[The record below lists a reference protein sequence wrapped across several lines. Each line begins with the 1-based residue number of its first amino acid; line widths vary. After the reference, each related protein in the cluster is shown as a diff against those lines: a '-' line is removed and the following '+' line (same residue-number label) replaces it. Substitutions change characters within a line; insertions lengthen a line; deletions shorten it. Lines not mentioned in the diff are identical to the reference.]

1 MSETPICAQ
10 DAGKPRTTVL
20 AMPPSGIF
28 AGLGRMAV
36 IVALLSAAGLSPV
49 LAEPG
54 AREVTGYAGEARE
67 GASKTWT
74 LPENQPY
81 LFVPFVGNEVAGALV
96 RIEVGRN
103 VGVALFQRP
112 FFASRDVGCTPD
124 LGTDAR
130 PHLKWL
136 GPTARFEP
144 DSGRKQGDSASPDPK
159 TGGYASLIV
168 FRKHLGPPPGIL
180 MLDRRRTMGSMC
192 PNPIHKIFFNRL
204 FVPVAA
210 PPDAIRCLD
219 LAGTYPVEGAP
230 DMILNFTFT
239 DRAVLLLPS
248 DLSEGYKSIKH
259 SFTATL
265 FDGLGC
271 SGESVSFKSA
281 ASTLGDIR
289 LDRHDFRDRARSIRI
304 SYESGALASYIKR
317 AAPAVAKIQPP
328 APQVTAQPETTA
340 PETVQA
346 QAPEPEAAQPETTA
360 PETVQAQVPKPEAAQ
375 PIAVEP
381 EPVQPEPVQAQTP
394 EPEAVQPIAAQPE
407 PVQPETATPETA
419 TPEPLTSGP
428 AKAPITEVPPAPRKV
443 PAAQTPPQPADV
455 QVALPKIV
463 PKIVPQV
470 RKDLTLAM
478 ATQTFQFPVHEI
490 YRLNYCLKWG
500 KDCGQPAAKAWC
512 ETQGFRHASD
522 WKVDENIGSFFPTIV
537 MGDNRVCSQFVCDGF
552 REITCAK

>member
-1 MSETPICAQ
+1 M
-10 DAGKPRTTVL
+10 
-20 AMPPSGIF
+20 F

-49 LAEPG
+49 RAEPS
-54 AREVTGYAGEARE
+54 AREVTGYAGEARG
-67 GASKTWT
+67 GASKSWT

-81 LFVPFVGNEVAGALV
+81 LFVPFVGNDVAGALV
-96 RIEVGRN
+96 RVEVGRN

-144 DSGRKQGDSASPDPK
+144 DPGRKQGDAASPDPK

-168 FRKHLGPPPGIL
+168 FRKNLGPPPGIL

-219 LAGTYPVEGAP
+219 LAGTYRIEGAP

-239 DRAVLLLPS
+239 DRAVLLIPS
-248 DLSEGYKSIKH
+248 DLGEGYKSIKH
-259 SFTATL
+259 RFTATL

-271 SGESVSFKSA
+271 AGESVSFKSA
-281 ASTLGDIR
+281 ASTLGDFNFR

-304 SYESGALASYIKR
+304 SYENGALAPYIKR
-317 AAPAVAKIQPP
+317 AAPAVAVIQPP
-328 APQVTAQPETTA
+328 APQAIAQPETTA

-346 QAPEPEAAQPETTA
+346 RA
-360 PETVQAQVPKPEAAQ
+360 
-375 PIAVEP
+375 
-381 EPVQPEPVQAQTP
+381 P

-407 PVQPETATPETA
+407 PVQPETATPETTA
-419 TPEPLTSGP
+419 PESLTTAP
-428 AKAPITEVPPAPRKV
+428 AKAQITEVPPAPRKV
-443 PAAQTPPQPADV
+443 PAAQTPPQRTDV
-455 QVALPKIV
+455 QVALAKIE

-478 ATQTFQFPVHEI
+478 ATQTFHFPVHEI

-512 ETQGFRHASD
+512 EAQGFRHASD
-522 WKVDENIGSFFPTIV
+522 WKVDKNIGSLFPTIV

>member
-1 MSETPICAQ
+1 MSDTPICAQ
-10 DAGKPRTTVL
+10 DAGQPRTTAL
-20 AMPPSGIF
+20 AKPPGGMF

-36 IVALLSAAGLSPV
+36 IVALLSAAGLSPA
-49 LAEPG
+49 LAGTG
-54 AREVTGYAGEARE
+54 AREVTGYAGEARG

-74 LPENQPY
+74 LPANQPY
-81 LFVPFVGNEVAGALV
+81 LFVPFVGNDVAGALV
-96 RIEVGRN
+96 RVEVGRS

-124 LGTDAR
+124 MGTDAR

-144 DSGRKQGDSASPDPK
+144 DSGRKQGDAASPDPK

-168 FRKHLGPPPGIL
+168 FRKDLGPPPGIL
-180 MLDRRRTMGSMC
+180 MLDRRRTLGSMC

-210 PPDAIRCLD
+210 PPDALRCLD
-219 LAGTYPVEGAP
+219 LAGTYRVEGAE
-230 DMILNFTFT
+230 DMVLNFTFT
-239 DRAVLLLPS
+239 DRAVLLMPS
-248 DLSEGYKSIKH
+248 DLSEGYKPIKH
-259 SFTATL
+259 RFTATL

-271 SGESVSFKSA
+271 AGESVSFKSA
-281 ASTLGDIR
+281 ASALGDFR

-304 SYESGALASYIKR
+304 SYESGALAPYIKR

-328 APQVTAQPETTA
+328 EPQPTAQPETTA

-346 QAPEPEAAQPETTA
+346 QAPEPETVQPVAAQPEPMQPETTA
-360 PETVQAQVPKPEAAQ
+360 PE
-375 PIAVEP
+375 
-381 EPVQPEPVQAQTP
+381 PVQPEP
-394 EPEAVQPIAAQPE
+394 
-407 PVQPETATPETA
+407 ATPETA
-419 TPEPLTSGP
+419 APEPPTTAP
-428 AKAPITEVPPAPRKV
+428 AKAQVTEVPPDPSKL
-443 PAAQTPPQPADV
+443 PAAQTPPKPADV
-455 QVALPKIV
+455 QVALPKLE

-470 RKDLTLAM
+470 RKDLTPAM

-512 ETQGFRHASD
+512 AAQGFRHASD
-522 WKVDENIGSFFPTIV
+522 WKVDKNIGSLFPTIV

-552 REITCAK
+552 QEITCAK

>member
-1 MSETPICAQ
+1 MPDTPIGAQ
-10 DAGKPRTTVL
+10 DAGKPGTTAL
-20 AMPPSGIF
+20 AKPPGGMF
-28 AGLGRMAV
+28 AGLGGMAV

-54 AREVTGYAGEARE
+54 AREVTGYAGKARG

-74 LPENQPY
+74 LPEDQPY
-81 LFVPFVGNEVAGALV
+81 LFVPFVGNDVAGALV
-96 RIEVGRN
+96 RVEVGRN

-112 FFASRDVGCTPD
+112 FFVSRDVGCTPD

-219 LAGTYPVEGAP
+219 LAGTYRIEGAA

-239 DRAVLLLPS
+239 DRAVFLMPS
-248 DLSEGYKSIKH
+248 DLSEGYKPIKH
-259 SFTATL
+259 RFTATL

-271 SGESVSFKSA
+271 AGESVSFKSA
-281 ASTLGDIR
+281 TSTLGDFR
-289 LDRHDFRDRARSIRI
+289 LDRHDFRDRARSIHI
-304 SYESGALASYIKR
+304 SYESGALAPYIKR
-317 AAPAVAKIQPP
+317 VAPAVAKIQP
-328 APQVTAQPETTA
+328 QVIARPETTAPETTA

-346 QAPEPEAAQPETTA
+346 QAPEPEAAQA
-360 PETVQAQVPKPEAAQ
+360 PA
-375 PIAVEP
+375 
-381 EPVQPEPVQAQTP
+381 P

-407 PVQPETATPETA
+407 PVQPETTAPETTA
-419 TPEPLTSGP
+419 PEPLTTAP
-428 AKAPITEVPPAPRKV
+428 AKAQITEVPTAPRKV
-443 PAAQTPPQPADV
+443 PAAQTPPKPADL
-455 QVALPKIV
+455 QVALPKIE

-470 RKDLTLAM
+470 RNLAM

-512 ETQGFRHASD
+512 EAQGFRHASD
-522 WKVDENIGSFFPTIV
+522 WKVDKNIGALFPTIV

-552 REITCAK
+552 QEITCAK